1 MNGQGMCKSGIMYK
15 SENVYSENAQSENAH
30 SEKTRGAP
38 SAFSLGL
45 ASGRGS
51 ERQEIK
57 K

>member
-1 MNGQGMCKSGIMYK
+1 MNGRGMCKSGIMYK